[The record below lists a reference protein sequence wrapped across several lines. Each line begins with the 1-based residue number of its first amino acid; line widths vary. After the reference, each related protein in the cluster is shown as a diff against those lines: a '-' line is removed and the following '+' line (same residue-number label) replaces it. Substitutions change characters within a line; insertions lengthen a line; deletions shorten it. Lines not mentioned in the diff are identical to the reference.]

1 MTQLPVRG
9 SSGKHPGNRYPS
21 DLAVLV
27 FIVVAAVA
35 VVGAAV
41 LRAELVYDDW
51 TCALAKCVKLK

>member
-1 MTQLPVRG
+1 MAELPVRG
-9 SSGKHPGNRYPS
+9 SSGKHPGNPS